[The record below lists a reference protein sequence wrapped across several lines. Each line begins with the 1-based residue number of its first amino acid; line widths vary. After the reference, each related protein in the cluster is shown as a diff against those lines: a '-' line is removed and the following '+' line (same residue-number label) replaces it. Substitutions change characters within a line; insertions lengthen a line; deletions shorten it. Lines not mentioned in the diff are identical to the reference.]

1 MSHYQSFR
9 TFRLASIL
17 LGFASIV
24 ESNGVL
30 AQEQAVIPAGDMA
43 AIENVEVSATK
54 ANERQLETA
63 AKVFITRE
71 ELQKFSDK
79 TVSDALKRV
88 PGVTVDQEVRIRGLG
103 SGYTQIL
110 VDGNPVPAGF
120 TLDSVSPSAVERI
133 EVYRTALAEF
143 STRAIAGT
151 INIILRK
158 QVNADR
164 KEVNISAE
172 SDQGRWS
179 PATTFQMSRARD
191 SFSYQI
197 GATASR
203 TESER
208 TSLIE
213 FLDFD
218 GTGKTIGRRLATGPN
233 RRSAKTVNLSP
244 QLNWKSASNSISW
257 QSFLQHYEIP
267 SFVLMEESTVLGP
280 PSSFPFN
287 RSVNHFNDTDSA
299 KTDLSIAHQFA
310 NSAKLDIKLGYSRQ
324 QRKTDFD
331 FLGSDIN
338 RVFQFDRNVISNA
351 VDDNVR
357 TRGKYTTSI
366 GGRHSLGLGWD
377 GGYTRR
383 SERRLQIDESAN
395 AEVLFSLDQR
405 YVARIE
411 QAALFAQDEW
421 NVGKGLQI
429 YLGLR
434 SEILEVTVSGREF
447 STVRN
452 RSSVVSPIAQ
462 LVWQLPNREN
472 DQIRI
477 GLARTYNPPA
487 AATLVPR
494 RFTVNNN
501 NGPAN
506 SDTQGNPD
514 LRPELA
520 LGVDVAYESYFV
532 KGAFAGISGYFKH
545 VSSVITPTLFQD
557 NGEFVNSLINN
568 GSADVYG
575 IEFEFK
581 APLRNLIAQAPDLT
595 VRADL
600 AFNESSVR
608 NIPGSDNRLAT
619 QTPISANFG
628 FDYKIA
634 PQFAAGLSYG
644 YTSSLTA
651 RTTNELTT
659 GNGPVRVL
667 DAYGSWMLTAK
678 SEARLSVANLLHQDR
693 TAFDRFDGSN
703 IRAISTTSST
713 VLRLSFDHTF

>member
-1 MSHYQSFR
+1 M
-9 TFRLASIL
+9 
-17 LGFASIV
+17 
-24 ESNGVL
+24 
-30 AQEQAVIPAGDMA
+30 IPAGDTA

-63 AKVFITRE
+63 AKVFITHE
-71 ELQKFSDK
+71 ELQKFGDR

-88 PGVTVDQEVRIRGLG
+88 PGVTVDREVRIRGLG

-110 VDGNPVPAGF
+110 VDGIPVPAGF
-120 TLDSVSPSAVERI
+120 TLDSVSPSAIERI

-151 INIILRK
+151 ITIGLRK

-164 KEVNISAE
+164 TEISVSAE

-218 GTGKTIGRRLATGPN
+218 GTGKAIGRRLTTGPN

-257 QSFLQHYEIP
+257 QNFLQHYETP
-267 SFVLMEESTVLGP
+267 SINLMGESTVLGP

-287 RSVNHFNDTDSA
+287 RSVNNFNDTDSA
-299 KTDLSIAHQFA
+299 KTDLSVAHQFA

-331 FLGSDIN
+331 FLGSDVN

-357 TRGKYTTSI
+357 TRGKYTTAI

-395 AEVLFSLDQR
+395 ADVLFSLDQR

-421 NVGKGLQI
+421 TVGKGLQI

-434 SEILEVTVSGREF
+434 SESLEVTVSGREF

-462 LVWQLPNREN
+462 LVWQLPNRES

-477 GLARTYNPPA
+477 GLARTYKPPA
-487 AATLVPR
+487 AAALVPR

-520 LGVDVAYESYFV
+520 FGVDVAYESYFV
-532 KGAFAGISGYFKH
+532 RDAFAGISGYFKH

-557 NGEFVNSLINN
+557 NGEFVNSQINN
-568 GSADVYG
+568 GSAAVYG
-575 IEFEFK
+575 IELEFK

-634 PQFAAGLSYG
+634 PQFTAGLSYG

-651 RTTNELTT
+651 RTTDELTT

-678 SEARLSVANLLHQDR
+678 SEARLSVVNLLHQDR
-693 TAFDRFDGSN
+693 TDFDRFDSADGSN
-703 IRAISTTSST
+703 THAVSTTSST
-713 VLRLSFDHTF
+713 VLRLSFDHKF